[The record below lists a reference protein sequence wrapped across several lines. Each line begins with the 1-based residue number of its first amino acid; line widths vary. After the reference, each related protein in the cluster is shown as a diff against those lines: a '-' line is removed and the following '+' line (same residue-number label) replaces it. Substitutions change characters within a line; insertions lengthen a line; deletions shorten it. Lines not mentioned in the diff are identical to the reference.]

1 MQLIN
6 APGVQLAV
14 SSPEAGCFPTT
25 PEPRAGITS
34 KRLSGISQQAE
45 FVG

>member
-1 MQLIN
+1 MIQLIN
-6 APGVQLAV
+6 APGVSWLCPALKLA
-14 SSPEAGCFPTT
+14 AA
-25 PEPRAGITS
+25 PEPRAGMSS